1 MDVHL
6 RALAAGQYDILAAWQ
21 LMAAGATRRMIDHRV
36 ETHGWRVVHRGVYA
50 LTNAPLTQHQR
61 WIAAALTT
69 PDSVLSHASAGACW
83 GFRPFEA
90 SFETITC
97 PGSGGRRR
105 QKGLLVMRSSTLD
118 YETTIHQGIPITTA
132 ARTVID
138 LAAHLDRKQTGRM
151 FREALRLGVT
161 TLGALKGTAVR
172 HRGRRGAQFI
182 GELATRYASLPY
194 HRARSDAEG

>member
-105 QKGLLVMRSSTLD
+105 QTGL
-118 YETTIHQGIPITTA
+118 
-132 ARTVID
+132 
-138 LAAHLDRKQTGRM
+138 
-151 FREALRLGVT
+151 
-161 TLGALKGTAVR
+161 
-172 HRGRRGAQFI
+172 
-182 GELATRYASLPY
+182 
-194 HRARSDAEG
+194 